1 MAQIIVALCVS
12 VLVSILLTPVLIKKF
27 RQRDIRQEIREDGP
41 QTHLVKAGTPTMGGL
56 AILAGIWGGVL
67 FRRPSGC
74 LNRWGRASCIWTP
87 CPHADDVPWTSRF
100 RR

>member
-41 QTHLVKAGTPTMGGL
+41 QTHLVKAGTPTMGVWQSL
-56 AILAGIWGGVL
+56 LV
-67 FRRPSGC
+67 F
-74 LNRWGRASCIWTP
+74 GRGTFPAS
-87 CPHADDVPWTSRF
+87 
-100 RR
+100 